1 MQIGNGG
8 TGFGNCVFI
17 DHGNGIQTRYGHG
30 TKRLVEVGQT
40 VKKGDPIMTVGD
52 TGCAIGVHLHF
63 SVKKNVESKD
73 PWWSGEFVDPMQYF
87 NQDNIVYLSGYGGSN
102 LGNLNIKGKIYESKG
117 MFLWPTP
124 GRTNITSPFG
134 PRWGKIHKGID
145 IGAPT
150 GVTICASADG
160 EVKYAAF
167 NNGGYGNLVMI
178 DHRKRVFNE
187 IWSW

>member
-1 MQIGNGG
+1 MI
-8 TGFGNCVFI
+8 
-17 DHGNGIQTRYGHG
+17 
-30 TKRLVEVGQT
+30 
-40 VKKGDPIMTVGD
+40 
-52 TGCAIGVHLHF
+52 
-63 SVKKNVESKD
+63 KNVLKIAVVIFLILAFCFPSIGQVSALDFNASESTGGMCVKFLNSFLTMID
-73 PWWSGEFVDPMQYF
+73 SIITGEDRGTIEYSLYEIEEDLFLDDGLVD
-87 NQDNIVYLSGYGGSN
+87 GGSN
-102 LGNLNIKGKIYESKG
+102 LTNLNISGKIYESKG

-134 PRWGKIHKGID
+134 PRWGKTHKGID